1 MLSYEDNLKTQCSL
15 YEKNKKKLG
24 FEIKNFGSLV
34 NPAYKQINSIQNP
47 RSHHFP
53 IDYELKQIKIV
64 DYDVPEDQLEFQ
76 NQHMIIQSFKKNSTK
91 KQSFV
96 DKWLDLLTV

>member
-76 NQHMIIQSFKKNSTK
+76 NQHMIIQSFNKNSTK